1 MPKTN
6 EKIENWLEKLQQES
20 WNLELLI
27 SGFSIFLLIQV
38 GQGIGAVIDFLDAH
52 YHFEN
57 TVRNLLFAFLGII
70 QLASIVL
77 TFNLILHVLLRGF
90 WIGAI
95 GLRSVKGNL
104 DISQLKY
111 SAFFEQKLKGKI
123 TGLDTMLIRLDN
135 TSSVIFS
142 FSFLVVFMLISLFLG
157 FSFLLFLG
165 YIIDQ
170 LTSLADGT
178 FLESVTQVFEFII
191 LILLLL
197 ICLIYIIDTFSLGF
211 FKKYNRISKWYYPIY
226 RLMGWVT
233 LAGVY
238 RAIYY
243 SLITKLPKAQ
253 VRLILF
259 IYVMAVSLLPFFEY
273 DQYQFYPDNN
283 MRKLELFSYYYD
295 DLRPE
300 KEIIYRASIPSRT
313 ISDQFMPLFIKY
325 SVDFN
330 KDIQKK
336 CPDYKSAKG
345 NGMLSGIEFD
355 DGLNINLP
363 PTRFEENP
371 EEVLACLSSYYNIY
385 LNDSLQANLDFWFFT
400 HPNANEK
407 GIMTTLDLRTA
418 PVGKNMLR
426 ITRFSEQKEENKQII
441 DKEIDWI
448 YIPFWRNGE

>member
-1 MPKTN
+1 MSKTD
-6 EKIENWLEKLQQES
+6 EKIESWLEKLQQES

-38 GQGIGAVIDFLDAH
+38 GQGMESVHNFFYTHYDFEH
-52 YHFEN
+52 TF
-57 TVRNLLFAFLGII
+57 RNLLFAFLGIV

-95 GLRSVKGNL
+95 GLRSVKGKL

-111 SAFFEQKLKGKI
+111 STFFEQKLRGKV

-142 FSFLVVFMLISLFLG
+142 FSFLIVFMLISLFLG
-157 FSFLLFLG
+157 FSFVLFLG
-165 YIIDQ
+165 YVIDQ
-170 LTSLADGT
+170 FTSLADGT
-178 FLESVTQVFEFII
+178 FLEPVAQVLETII
-191 LILLLL
+191 VILLLL
-197 ICLIYIIDTFSLGF
+197 SCLVYIIDTLSLGF

-226 RLMGWVT
+226 RFMGWIT
-233 LAGVY
+233 LAGIY

-259 IYVMAVSLLPFFEY
+259 VYVMAVSLLPFFEY
-273 DQYQFYPDNN
+273 DQYRFYPDNT
-283 MRKLELFSYYYD
+283 MRKLEVFSYYYD

-300 KEIIYRASIPSRT
+300 KEIIYRASIPSRV

-325 SVDFN
+325 NVDYN
-330 KDIQKK
+330 KEIQKK

-345 NGMLSGIEFD
+345 NGVLSGIEYD

-363 PTRFEENP
+363 PTRLEENP
-371 EEVLACLSSYYNIY
+371 EDVLACLSSYYNIY
-385 LNDSLQANLDFWFFT
+385 LNDSLQTNLDFWYFT

-407 GIMTTLDLRTA
+407 GIMTALDLRTA
-418 PVGKNMLR
+418 PIGKNILR
-426 ITRFSEQKEENKQII
+426 ITRFSEQKEENDQIV
-441 DKEIDWI
+441 DKEIDYI
-448 YIPFWRNGE
+448 FIPFWRNEE